1 MKPKRATKHRLSP
14 NTNREI
20 FMKRHLALL
29 ISGAMLIN
37 IGASASGCIKGA
49 AAGAVVGHVAGHHA
63 VAGAVGGCLV
73 GRHLAKEKAKKEKE
87 EARAKKALQTPQP
100 VPAK

>member
-1 MKPKRATKHRLSP
+1 MIMKKY
-14 NTNREI
+14 
-20 FMKRHLALL
+20 FALL
-29 ISGAMLIN
+29 LAGTVLIN
-37 IGASASGCIKGA
+37 IDASAAGCVKGA

-73 GRHLAKEKAKKEKE
+73 GRHLAKEKAKQDKE
-87 EARAKKALQTPQP
+87 AAQAKKAQQTLP